1 MAAPVAPGAVDQL
14 AADLGNTNLN
24 SADNRAAPAINTNVS
39 PGEYQTDADTAGP
52 TPSSAAPHPQ
62 SSASLYV
69 GELDPSVTEA
79 MLFELFSQIGS
90 VASIRVCRDAVTR
103 RSLGYAYVNYNSTAD
118 GEKALEELNYT
129 LIKGR
134 PCRIM
139 WSQRDPALRKTGQGN
154 VFIKN
159 LDVAIDNKA
168 LHDTFAAFGNILSC
182 KVAQDEHGNSKG
194 YGFVHYETDEAA
206 AQAIKHVNG
215 MLLNEKKVYVG
226 YHIPKKDRQSKFE
239 EMKANFT
246 NVYVKNINLEVTD
259 DEFRELFAKYGDITS
274 SSLARDAE
282 GKSRGFGF
290 VNFTA
295 HASAARAV
303 EELNGKEFRGQDLYV
318 GRAQKKHEREEE
330 LRKSYEAAR
339 LEKANK
345 YQGVNLYIKNLS
357 DDVDDDKLRQM
368 FSEFGPITSA
378 KVMRDAVSEPS
389 AEDDKEGKDKENK
402 KEGEEAEAETGDKK
416 ADKKGDR
423 RLGKS
428 KGFGFVCFSNPDDA
442 TKAVAE
448 MNQRMVD
455 GKPLYVAL
463 AQRKDVRKSQLEAS
477 IQARNQLRMQQA
489 AAQAGLPQQFMQAPV
504 YYAPGQQPGFM
515 PPGGRGM
522 PFPQAGL
529 GMPAVQGGRP
539 GQFPPYAQQG
549 GRGGMPPQQIPIY
562 PGLGQFP
569 PGAYPQPSNPQFLAA
584 IQQLQQAPGLAGG
597 RGGPGGRGMQGMP
610 VPQPGMPA
618 GPGMAGYPPNGRPQN
633 GNMGGRGGPN
643 RGGNFAAGRG
653 APPVGPLGAAGELN
667 ATSLLQSQLAATTSV
682 QQQKQILGENL
693 FPKIQAIQP
702 ELAGKITG
710 MLLEMDNSEL
720 VNLLEDEAALIAKV
734 NEAMAVYDEYVKSQ
748 QGSGQ
753 PAAQGE
759 AEAEKPK
766 DEKHE
771 EKA

>member
-1 MAAPVAPGAVDQL
+1 MAANAASGAVDQL
-14 AADLGNTNLN
+14 ANDLNNTSLNGSDAKAPAVDTSVTAAADD
-24 SADNRAAPAINTNVS
+24 AAAPT
-39 PGEYQTDADTAGP
+39 P
-52 TPSSAAPHPQ
+52 TSAAPHPQ
-62 SSASLYV
+62 NSASLYV

-79 MLFELFSQIGS
+79 MLFELFSQIGA

-103 RSLGYAYVNYNSTAD
+103 RSLGYAYVNYNATAD

-182 KVAQDEHGNSKG
+182 KVAQDENGNSKG

-206 AQAIKHVNG
+206 SQAIKHVNG

-226 YHIPKKDRQSKFE
+226 HHIPKKDRQSKFE

-246 NVYVKNINLEVTD
+246 NVYVKNIASDVTED
-259 DEFRELFAKYGDITS
+259 DFRELFEKYGDVTS
-274 SSLARDAE
+274 SSLARDQE

-290 VNFTA
+290 VNFTT
-295 HASAARAV
+295 HESASKAV
-303 EELNGKEFRGQDLYV
+303 DELNNNDFHGQDLYV

-345 YQGVNLYIKNLS
+345 YQGVNLYIKNLD

-378 KVMRDAVSEPS
+378 KVMRETPS
-389 AEDDKEGKDKENK
+389 DSDEEKKDDKDKENQEGEEPK
-402 KEGEEAEAETGDKK
+402 EETKEEPKEGEEQKEDKK
-416 ADKKGDR
+416 TEKKSDKK
-423 RLGKS
+423 LGKS

-448 MNQRMVD
+448 MNQRMINN
-455 GKPLYVAL
+455 KPLYVAL

-489 AAQAGLPQQFMQAPV
+489 AAAAGMPQQYMQPPV
-504 YYAPGQQPGFM
+504 YFAPGQQPGFM
-515 PPGGRGM
+515 PQGGRGV
-522 PFPQAGL
+522 PFPQPGM
-529 GMPAVQGGRP
+529 GMPGVQGGRP
-539 GQFPPYAQQG
+539 GQFPGYPQQG
-549 GRGGMPPQQIPIY
+549 GRGGVPQQIPPNMY
-562 PGLGQFP
+562 GMPGQFP
-569 PGAYPQPSNPQFLAA
+569 PQYGQPGTPQFMAA
-584 IQQLQQAPGLAGG
+584 MQQAQQAALAGG
-597 RGGPGGRGMQGMP
+597 RGAPQGGRGGPQGMP
-610 VPQPGMPA
+610 GVPPMA
-618 GPGMAGYPPNGRPQN
+618 GGMAGFPPNNRQQ
-633 GNMGGRGGPN
+633 GGRGGPN
-643 RGGNFAAGRG
+643 AGRNGNGPQGGRG
-653 APPVGPLGAAGELN
+653 AEGGNPASA
-667 ATSLLQSQLAATTSV
+667 LQQQLASA
-682 QQQKQILGENL
+682 QPAQQKQILGEMI
-693 FPKIQAIQP
+693 FPKIQVINA

-710 MLLEMDNSEL
+710 MLLEMDNTEL
-720 VNLLEDEAALIAKV
+720 VNLIEDDAALKSKVDEAL
-734 NEAMAVYDEYVKSQ
+734 AVYDEYVKA
-748 QGSGQ
+748 QGSTEG
-753 PAAQGE
+753 GE
-759 AEAEKPK
+759 AKK
-766 DEKHE
+766 E
-771 EKA
+771 EETKA

>member
-14 AADLGNTNLN
+14 ATDLSNTNLN
-24 SADNRAAPAINTNVS
+24 NGENRNAPAVNTNVAL
-39 PGEYQTDADTAGP
+39 GESQTAEGEATAP
-52 TPSSAAPHPQ
+52 TPSSTAPHPQ

-103 RSLGYAYVNYNSTAD
+103 RSLGYAYVNYNSTQD

-239 EMKANFT
+239 EMKANYT
-246 NVYVKNINLEVTD
+246 NVYVKNINHEVTEE
-259 DEFRELFAKYGDITS
+259 EFREFFSKYGEITS
-274 SSLARDAE
+274 SSLARDSE
-282 GKSRGFGF
+282 GKPRGFGF
-290 VNFTA
+290 VNYMT
-295 HASAARAV
+295 HASAAKAV
-303 EELNGKEFRGQDLYV
+303 EELNGKEWRGMELYV

-368 FSEFGPITSA
+368 FADFGPITSA
-378 KVMRDAVSEPS
+378 KVMRDTAPEPP
-389 AEDDKEGKDKENK
+389 AATADENKEGKDKENK
-402 KEGEEAEAETGDKK
+402 KEGEKEGEKK
-416 ADKKGDR
+416 AEGEAGEKKPEKKPER
-423 RLGKS
+423 KLGKS

-463 AQRKDVRKSQLEAS
+463 AQRKEVRKSQLEAS

-489 AAQAGLPQQFMQAPV
+489 AAQAGLPQQYMQPPV
-504 YYAPGQQPGFM
+504 YYAPGQQHGFL
-515 PPGGRGM
+515 PPGAGRGM
-522 PFPQAGL
+522 PFPQG
-529 GMPAVQGGRP
+529 GIGIPAVQGGRP

-549 GRGGMPPQQIPIY
+549 GRGMPPQQLPIY
-562 PGLGQFP
+562 PIGQFP
-569 PGAYPQPSNPQFLAA
+569 PGAYPQPNNPQFLAA
-584 IQQLQQAPGLAGG
+584 IQQVQQQAAALGGG

-610 VPQPGMPA
+610 VPQGMQGV
-618 GPGMAGYPPNGRPQN
+618 GPGLPGYPPNGRPQN
-633 GNMGGRGGPN
+633 GNMGGRGAAPN
-643 RGGNFAAGRG
+643 RGGGFAGRG
-653 APPVGPLGAAGELN
+653 GVPPVGAVGVGGELS
-667 ATSLLQSQLAATTSV
+667 ASALLQSQLAAVQST
-682 QQQKQILGENL
+682 QQQKQIIGESL
-693 FPKIQAIQP
+693 FPKIQALQP

-710 MLLEMDNSEL
+710 MLLEMDNQEL
-720 VNLLEDEAALIAKV
+720 INL
-734 NEAMAVYDEYVKSQ
+734 
-748 QGSGQ
+748 
-753 PAAQGE
+753 
-759 AEAEKPK
+759 
-766 DEKHE
+766 
-771 EKA
+771 

>member
-14 AADLGNTNLN
+14 AADLGNTTLG
-24 SADNRAAPAINTNVS
+24 DNRAPAINTNVA
-39 PGEYQTDADTAGP
+39 PGEFQADADAAGP
-52 TPSSAAPHPQ
+52 TPNSAAPHPQ

-103 RSLGYAYVNYNSTAD
+103 RSLGYAYVNYNATSD

-182 KVAQDEHGNSKG
+182 KVAQDENGASKG

-246 NVYVKNINLEVTD
+246 NIYVKNINPEVTD
-259 DEFRELFAKYGDITS
+259 EEFRELFAKYGDVTS
-274 SSLARDAE
+274 SSLARDNE

-290 VNFTA
+290 VNFTT
-295 HASAARAV
+295 HTSASQAV
-303 EELNGKEFRGQDLYV
+303 DELNNLDFRGQDLYV

-345 YQGVNLYIKNLS
+345 YQGVNLYVKNLG
-357 DDVDDDKLRQM
+357 DEIDDDKLRQM

-378 KVMRDAVSEPS
+378 KVMRDALTEGS
-389 AEDDKEGKDKENK
+389 EDDEGKDKENK
-402 KEGEEAEAETGDKK
+402 EAEQEEPEAAEKKSDKK
-416 ADKKGDR
+416 SDR

-448 MNQRMVD
+448 MNQRMIE

-489 AAQAGLPQQFMQAPV
+489 AAQAGLPQQYMQAPV
-504 YYAPGQQPGFM
+504 YYAPGQQPGFL

-522 PFPQAGL
+522 PFPQGGL

-539 GQFPPYAQQG
+539 GQFPPYPQQG

-562 PGLGQFP
+562 PLGQFP
-569 PGAYPQPSNPQFLAA
+569 PGAYPQPNNPQFLAA
-584 IQQLQQAPGLAGG
+584 IQQVQQQAVALGGG

-610 VPQPGMPA
+610 VPQGMPG
-618 GPGMAGYPPNGRPQN
+618 GPGLAGYPPNGRPQN

-643 RGGNFAAGRG
+643 RGGNFAGRGG
-653 APPVGPLGAAGELN
+653 APPAGPPGAAGELN
-667 ATSLLQSQLAATTSV
+667 ASSLLQSQLAATNNS

-693 FPKIQAIQP
+693 FPKIQALQP

-720 VNLLEDEAALIAKV
+720 VNL
-734 NEAMAVYDEYVKSQ
+734 
-748 QGSGQ
+748 
-753 PAAQGE
+753 
-759 AEAEKPK
+759 
-766 DEKHE
+766 
-771 EKA
+771 

>member
-14 AADLGNTNLN
+14 AADLGNTSL
-24 SADNRAAPAINTNVS
+24 SGGDNRAPAINTNVA
-39 PGEYQTDADTAGP
+39 PGEYQTADPDTAGP

-90 VASIRVCRDAVTR
+90 VASIRVCRDTITR
-103 RSLGYAYVNYNSTAD
+103 RSLGYAYVNYNSTSD

-206 AQAIKHVNG
+206 AQAIKHVNN

-246 NVYVKNINLEVTD
+246 NIYVKNISLEATD
-259 DEFRELFAKYGDITS
+259 EEFRDLFTQYGDVTS
-274 SSLARDAE
+274 SSLARDPE

-290 VNFTA
+290 VNFTT
-295 HASAARAV
+295 HECAAKAV

-345 YQGVNLYIKNLS
+345 YQGVNLYIKNLT
-357 DDVDDDKLRQM
+357 DDIDDDKLRQM

-378 KVMRDAVSEPS
+378 KVMRDALTEGS
-389 AEDDKEGKDKENK
+389 AEEEAEGKDKENK
-402 KEGEEAEAETGDKK
+402 KEGEQAAEGEAEGEGAEKK
-416 ADKKGDR
+416 TDKKGDR

-448 MNQRMVD
+448 MNQRMIE

-463 AQRKDVRKSQLEAS
+463 AQRKDVRKNQLEAS

-489 AAQAGLPQQFMQAPV
+489 AAQAGLPQQYMQTPV
-504 YYAPGQQPGFM
+504 YYAPGQQPNFL

-522 PFPQAGL
+522 PFPQGGL

-549 GRGGMPPQQIPIY
+549 GRGGMPPQQLPIY
-562 PGLGQFP
+562 PLGQFP
-569 PGAYPQPSNPQFLAA
+569 PGAYPQPNNPQFLAA
-584 IQQLQQAPGLAGG
+584 IQQVQQQAAALGNGRGG
-597 RGGPGGRGMQGMP
+597 PGGPGGRGMQGMP
-610 VPQPGMPA
+610 VPQGMPG
-618 GPGMAGYPPNGRPQN
+618 GPGMAGFPPNGRPQN
-633 GNMGGRGGPN
+633 GNMGGRGGPG

-653 APPVGPLGAAGELN
+653 APPAGPLAAAGELN
-667 ATSLLQSQLAATTSV
+667 ASSLLQSQLTATNNP

-693 FPKIQAIQP
+693 FPKIQALQP

-710 MLLEMDNSEL
+710 MLLEMDNAEL
-720 VNLLEDEAALIAKV
+720 VNL
-734 NEAMAVYDEYVKSQ
+734 
-748 QGSGQ
+748 
-753 PAAQGE
+753 
-759 AEAEKPK
+759 
-766 DEKHE
+766 
-771 EKA
+771 